1 MFSRPA
7 ALALFAIAIGAARA
21 EEAPQSGLKFSG
33 YYKNLLA
40 RSETL
45 FPNREGYTVNLNR
58 LRLELKG
65 KLAES
70 AALDFQYDNE
80 VLLGAFLRTTQFAL
94 QKDQRPD
101 QYWKAESNYEE
112 SGSWYGRHRLYR
124 ASVTL
129 SAGETDLR
137 LGRQRVTWGA
147 GRFWSPLDLLN
158 PFSPIALE
166 REERLGVD
174 ALLLEQKLGPL
185 SRFSAVYAPRHDRG
199 ESTAAFNWHAN
210 ARGVDYSL
218 VAGRFRREDVIGAD
232 VATQIGGAGVR
243 AELTHNRRET
253 AASYRRA
260 VLALDYAFPGTLTL
274 SGEIYY
280 NGAGASDKAAYDFA
294 SLFAGRIQN
303 VGRRYFGGYLGYEI
317 APLIKWNNY
326 LVTNL
331 FDHSRYFSPSLV
343 YSIKTNLDWTI
354 GVQFFQGS
362 DSTEY
367 GRFNNVY
374 YTQLQWFF

>member
-1 MFSRPA
+1 MFRRPA
-7 ALALFAIAIGAARA
+7 ALVLCTIAIGAAKA

-33 YYKNLLA
+33 YYKNLLV
-40 RSETL
+40 RSDTL
-45 FPNREGYTVNLNR
+45 FPNREGYTFDLNR

-65 KLAES
+65 QLAES
-70 AALDFQYDNE
+70 AALDLQYDNE
-80 VLLGAFLRTTQFAL
+80 VLLGSYLRTGQFAR
-94 QKDQRPD
+94 QKDVPPD
-101 QYWKAESNYEE
+101 QYWNLDRNYSEA
-112 SGSWYGRHRLYR
+112 GSHYGRHRLYR

-129 SAGETDLR
+129 TAGETDLR
-137 LGRQRVTWGA
+137 LGRQRIAWGT
-147 GRFWSPLDLLN
+147 GRLWSPLDLLN

-174 ALLLEQKLGPL
+174 ALLLERKLGPL
-185 SRFSAVYAPRHDRG
+185 SRLSAVYAPRHDRG

-243 AELTHNRRET
+243 AELTHNQRET
-253 AASYRRA
+253 APGYRRA
-260 VLALDYAFPGTLTL
+260 VLALDYAFPGALTL
-274 SGEIYY
+274 SGELYY

-317 APLIKWNNY
+317 TPLLKWNNY

-331 FDHSRYFSPSLV
+331 FDHSRYFSPSLA
-343 YSIKTNLDWTI
+343 YSIKSNLDWTI
-354 GVQFFQGS
+354 GVQLFRGS
-362 DSTEY
+362 NGSEY
-367 GRFNNVY
+367 GRFNDVY